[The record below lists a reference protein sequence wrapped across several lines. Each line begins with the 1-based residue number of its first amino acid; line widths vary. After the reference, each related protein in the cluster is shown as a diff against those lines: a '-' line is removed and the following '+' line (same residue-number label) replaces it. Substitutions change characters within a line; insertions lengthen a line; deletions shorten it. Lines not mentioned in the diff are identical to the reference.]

1 MKPQLRTAFRIAV
14 AAYVLGAGA
23 LVVHEWRY
31 GLDAEDR
38 LLTRLR
44 DTNRE
49 RSPAVTLAALDDL
62 KASFPERGQLEEAR
76 AVLSDRLVDKDRAKA
91 EATLRTLLD
100 VPGNTGMKAQFALAT
115 ALLDSSRT
123 PAEQAEGLALL
134 KQSADAGEGRAQTA
148 YAALLVEGRLLPRN
162 LKLARDYY
170 VEAARKVP
178 DAALAL
184 AQLYGGESL
193 PSPNIRAREDMARRA
208 IDLFKQD
215 SDSGNLT
222 STLQLADILSGA
234 DDQIA
239 DLIPVDLA
247 EAEKRYALAA
257 ESGSGIAVVKLALLL
272 RDKIATPEARDRAS
286 ALLRKAA
293 DSGSGEALLELGKG
307 YRDGLYGEPDL
318 IEAVNFYRRAA
329 ESGLSGGMVLLGKA
343 YMYGQGVAIDTKT
356 GLDWVRR
363 AADAGNPAAKVE
375 LGVLHHKGLLV
386 PQDDKLAYEWY
397 LAGAKAGN
405 ASGMAAVSRAL
416 GRGVG
421 VERDLNESLAWAVKA
436 VDAGIRTPDLLSLVG
451 RAYATGERI
460 PQNTEKAIRWLTI
473 AAEKGNSDAM
483 IELGRLLL
491 LTDRAPPE
499 VAVEWFRRAEL
510 LGNGDSLMAIGRVY
524 ASGLGVPVD
533 ERKAFEYFQR
543 AAHLGSLTGVREV
556 GNAYAVGF
564 GVPKNPEVA
573 IDWFRKAAELGDGKA
588 MLSLYDSYNNGA
600 GVAVDKKQAF
610 EWLRKSAAVENP
622 SAQYRLG
629 LAYLTGN
636 QVKADRNE
644 AKKYFEKAAAVNFA
658 PAKLAVKTLL
668 NPSQV
673 VTVYEDGDDELAE

>member
-1 MKPQLRTAFRIAV
+1 MKAHVRTAFRLAVGAYVV
-14 AAYVLGAGA
+14 AAGA
-23 LVVHEWRY
+23 VVAHEWRY
-31 GLDAEDR
+31 GIDAETR
-38 LLTRLR
+38 MLTELR
-44 DTNRE
+44 DSNRE
-49 RSPAVTLAALDDL
+49 RNPEVTREALERL
-62 KASFPERGQLEEAR
+62 KARFPERGNLESAR
-76 AVLSDRLVDKDRAKA
+76 AVLSDRLTDKDRVKA
-91 EATLRTLLD
+91 EATLRSLVN
-100 VPGNTGMKAQFALAT
+100 VPGNTGMKAQYVLGL
-115 ALLDSSRT
+115 ALLDSSRS
-123 PAEQAEGLALL
+123 AVEQAEGLALV
-134 KQSADAGEGRAQTA
+134 KQAAEAGEGRAQTT
-148 YAALLVEGRLLPRN
+148 YASLLAEGTRGPRD

-170 VEAARKVP
+170 VQAAKKVP
-178 DAALAL
+178 EAALAL

-193 PSPNIRAREDMARRA
+193 PAPNIRSREDLARRA
-208 IDLFKQD
+208 LDLLKQD

-234 DDQIA
+234 DSQVA
-239 DLIPVDLA
+239 DLIPVDVA

-257 ESGSGIAVVKLALLL
+257 DAGSGIAVVKLALLL
-272 RDKIATPEARDRAS
+272 RDKVATEDARARAS
-286 ALLRKAA
+286 VLLRKAA

-307 YRDGLYGEPDL
+307 YRDGLYGEPDP

-343 YMYGQGVAIDTKT
+343 YMYGQGVAVDTKL

-375 LGVLHHKGLLV
+375 LGVLHHKGVMV
-386 PQDDKLAYEWY
+386 PQDDKQAYDWY
-397 LAGAKAGN
+397 IAGAKAGN
-405 ASGMAAVSRAL
+405 PSGMAAVSRAL
-416 GRGVG
+416 ARGVG
-421 VERDLNESLAWAVKA
+421 VERNLNESLSWAVRA
-436 VDAGIRTPDLLSLVG
+436 VDAGIRAPDLLSLVG

-460 PQNTEKAIRWLTI
+460 PQNTEKAIRWLTL
-473 AAEKGNSDAM
+473 AAEKDDSDAM

-556 GNAYAVGF
+556 GNSYAVGF
-564 GVPKNPEVA
+564 GVPKNPSVA
-573 IDWFRKAAELGDGKA
+573 IDWFRKAAELGDGKS
-588 MLSLYDSYNNGA
+588 MLSLYDSYHNGS
-600 GVAVDKKQAF
+600 GVAADKKMAL
-610 EWLRKSAAVENP
+610 EWLRRSAAANNP

-629 LAYLTGN
+629 LAYLTGTD
-636 QVKADRNE
+636 VKADRAE
-644 AKKYFEKAAAVNFA
+644 ARKYFEAAAAVNFA

-673 VTVYEDGDDELAE
+673 VSYVDPDEQDE